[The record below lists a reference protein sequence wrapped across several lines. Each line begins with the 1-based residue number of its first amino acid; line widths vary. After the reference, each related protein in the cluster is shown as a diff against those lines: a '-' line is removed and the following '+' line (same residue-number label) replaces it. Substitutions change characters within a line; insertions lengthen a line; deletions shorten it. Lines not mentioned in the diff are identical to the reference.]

1 MLASFRVG
9 GVNNPITKG
18 RKPYLSRPF
27 RLILC
32 TNPGGV
38 GREVSIS
45 AFFQRFLGDF
55 GRASNLFLGN
65 QLPSSNLVITI
76 AMSDR

>member
-1 MLASFRVG
+1 MLASFRVW

-38 GREVSIS
+38 GREVS
-45 AFFQRFLGDF
+45 FL
-55 GRASNLFLGN
+55 N
-65 QLPSSNLVITI
+65 
-76 AMSDR
+76 